1 MPKEILIT
9 LVVYI
14 LIQVAVIITYNVVNK
29 ANPQSDGRASS
40 IVLNSIDFAINAC
53 QPLS

>member
-9 LVVYI
+9 LLVYI
-14 LIQVAVIITYNVVNK
+14 LIQVAIIITYNIVNK
-29 ANPQSDGRASS
+29 EKGDGFTSS

-53 QPLS
+53 